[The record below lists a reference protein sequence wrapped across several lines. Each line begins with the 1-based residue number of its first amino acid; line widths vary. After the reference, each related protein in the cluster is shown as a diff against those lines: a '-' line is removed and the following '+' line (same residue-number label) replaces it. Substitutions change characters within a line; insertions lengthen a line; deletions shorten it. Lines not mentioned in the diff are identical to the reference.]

1 MPTLVQLA
9 TMNWEMFQVGWLKSL
24 FFIPRL
30 RTCNAGIPSHVVSNI
45 VSSRT
50 WFLLPATAV
59 WRLCF
64 YWCLSII
71 LSRGQVHHMHQG
83 LGHMILGTSLEK
95 VRLLYPVPLEYPIL
109 YYWNLVLATET
120 HTVGKRAVYILLE
133 CFVVKSSN
141 RVKTVYNIITARKRS
156 MFTPVCHSVHRGFLV
171 PGWGAWSGGVLSRGV
186 PDGDPSGRLL
196 LRAVRILLE
205 CILVLDLISNTH
217 LFI

>member
-1 MPTLVQLA
+1 MLEFLPMLSQYSLVSYPIS
-9 TMNWEMFQVGWLKSL
+9 T
-24 FFIPRL
+24 PRDN
-30 RTCNAGIPSHVVSNI
+30 CVKVM
-45 VSSRT
+45 
-50 WFLLPATAV
+50 FLLM
-59 WRLCF
+59 
-64 YWCLSII
+64 S
-71 LSRGQVHHMHQG
+71 VHHFVQRA
-83 LGHMILGTSLEK
+83 GTSHASWARSHDTGYLPGK
-95 VRLLYPVPLEYPIL
+95 GQILYPVPLEYPIL

-133 CFVVKSSN
+133 CFLVKSSN

-156 MFTPVCHSVHRGFLV
+156 MFTPVCHSVHRGVLV

-186 PDGDPSGRLL
+186 PDGDPSGRPL

>member
-1 MPTLVQLA
+1 MLEFLPMLSQYSLVSYPIS
-9 TMNWEMFQVGWLKSL
+9 T
-24 FFIPRL
+24 PRDN
-30 RTCNAGIPSHVVSNI
+30 CVKVM
-45 VSSRT
+45 
-50 WFLLPATAV
+50 FLLM
-59 WRLCF
+59 
-64 YWCLSII
+64 S
-71 LSRGQVHHMHQG
+71 VHHFVQSA
-83 LGHMILGTSLEK
+83 GTSHASWARSHDTGYLPGK
-95 VRLLYPVPLEYPIL
+95 GQILYPVPLEYPIL

-120 HTVGKRAVYILLE
+120 HTVGKRAVYFLLE
-133 CFVVKSSN
+133 CFLVKSSN

-156 MFTPVCHSVHRGFLV
+156 MFTLLGHSVHRGVLV